1 MVPTGDFLRWFAD
14 TSPPVA
20 NIINNAGLEM
30 KAPQSIP
37 GLFVKPRLCCLSLWC
52 SSVPKLIS
60 ESKFYL
66 KESIQL
72 CYHELRERKVVTW
85 HFLIFWSVAYLQICP
100 FLQKDQSGAAIAL
113 LQSSQQL
120 QQLVQRPSPFPCW
133 KAASW
138 SALSRECTCHS
149 ESRS

>member
-14 TSPPVA
+14 TSALVA

-30 KAPQSIP
+30 KAPQSTP
-37 GLFVKPRLCCLSLWC
+37 GLFVKPRLCYPNLWC

-72 CYHELRERKVVTW
+72 CYLSCGREM
-85 HFLIFWSVAYLQICP
+85 WSRDT
-100 FLQKDQSGAAIAL
+100 F
-113 LQSSQQL
+113 
-120 QQLVQRPSPFPCW
+120 
-133 KAASW
+133 
-138 SALSRECTCHS
+138 
-149 ESRS
+149 